1 MKEYNPNT
9 TQWNFF
15 AWSSFAVAATM
26 NAFGLWHL
34 PVDPWV
40 RGYLIMGVLFLVG
53 ATFTLSKT
61 VRDNQEFEYR
71 LRSKEDSRADNI
83 PFVLGVPES
92 HHNGQPIAN

>member
-15 AWSSFAVAATM
+15 AWSSFTVSATM

-61 VRDNQEFEYR
+61 VRDNQEFENR
-71 LRSKEDSRADNI
+71 TRAREELRNDGM

-92 HHNGQPIAN
+92 SRNGQMANS